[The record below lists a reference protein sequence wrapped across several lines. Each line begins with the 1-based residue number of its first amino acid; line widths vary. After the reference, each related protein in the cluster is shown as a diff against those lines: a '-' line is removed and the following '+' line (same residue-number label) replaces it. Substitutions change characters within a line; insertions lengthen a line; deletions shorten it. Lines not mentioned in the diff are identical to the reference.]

1 MPLTLL
7 EAKNALSA
15 YVDNGVCSS
24 DERVVLKIN
33 EAQRRL
39 YSHRAWLGVLAK
51 YSVPVLNSVFVLPQA
66 SKDITTV
73 SGFGLESA
81 LKICAS
87 SSPLYFVTNGV
98 EAFIGGTNDI
108 VRVSIVDNSPNSRTY
123 KVEDSGIAKVE
134 VTGKLNLVQAID
146 DDDLLLIDDLDALKL
161 MILAIYREE
170 NNQLEMAQALEA
182 KAIERLTIKTDRA
195 IEAARRL
202 NYQTQITSEVN
213 GTMGQYRAR
222 LALDLEDGI
231 KYNEG
236 ELTHLL
242 NRAEEALFGIGRW
255 VGTIASLKVSA
266 AQGEVVLPTEVGTVL
281 AVSTE
286 KSPTPVYTRYY
297 DFHENGPGFQDPDT
311 NGFNLMID
319 RGETFVNG
327 EYRRK
332 YYARTGDENGCFDIL
347 YKKRWRPKSRNA
359 DKMDIRNYQ
368 ALKEMAMS
376 IKLILTNPE
385 LAGNLQNRAVLYLVK
400 ELEESRGGAK
410 QTINVESKAFAFS
423 EIPSLV

>member
-1 MPLTLL
+1 MALTLL
-7 EAKNALSA
+7 EAKNALSG

-24 DERVVLKIN
+24 DARVVLKIN

-39 YSHRAWLGVLAK
+39 YSQRAWLGVLAK
-51 YSVPVLNSVFVLPQA
+51 YAVPVVNSVFVLPN
-66 SKDITTV
+66 SSEDISTI

-81 LKICAS
+81 LKVCAS
-87 SSPLYFVTNGV
+87 TSPLTFITNGV

-108 VRVSIVDNSPNSRTY
+108 VRVSIVDNSANSRTY
-123 KVEDSGIAKVE
+123 KVEETGITKVE
-134 VTGKLNLVQAID
+134 VTGKLNLVEASD
-146 DDDLLLIDDLDALKL
+146 DNDLVLIDDLDALKL
-161 MILAIYREE
+161 MLLAIYREE

-182 KAIERLTIKTDRA
+182 KAIERLTLKTDRA

-202 NYQTQITSEVN
+202 NYQTQVSSEVP

-222 LALDLEDGI
+222 LALDLEDGV
-231 KYNEG
+231 KYNEA

-242 NRAEEALFGIGRW
+242 NRAEEALFSIGKW
-255 VGTIASLKVSA
+255 SGTIGSLKVSA
-266 AQGEVVLPTEVGTVL
+266 SQGEVLLPTEVGAVL

-286 KSPTPVYTRYY
+286 GSSAPVYSRYY
-297 DFHENGPGFQDPDT
+297 DYHENGPGYQDPET
-311 NGFNLMID
+311 SGFNLLVD

-332 YYARTGDENGCFDIL
+332 YYSRTGDENGCFDVL
-347 YKKRWRPKSRNA
+347 FKKRWFPKTRNA

-376 IKLILTNPE
+376 LKFVTTNPE
-385 LAGNLQNRAVLYLVK
+385 LSGSLQNRAVMYLVK
-400 ELEESRGGAK
+400 ELEEARGGARP
-410 QTINVESKAFAFS
+410 TINVQANHFSLS
-423 EIPSLV
+423 EISTLV